1 MLNVQ
6 LYSTTPYT
14 LYTGHTSI
22 AIQYSEYVLRIA
34 FYSQE
39 DKLGLGARD
48 TLA

>member
-6 LYSTTPYT
+6 LYCTTTYT

-34 FYSQE
+34 FYTKRTS
-39 DKLGLGARD
+39 
-48 TLA
+48 